1 MSFKRCTNYAMAVYA
16 MDCGE
21 DEVASWKRRTFKGL
35 VVTEVYRISIILEAL
50 CGKTVRARS
59 WP

>member
-1 MSFKRCTNYAMAVYA
+1 MAVYA

-21 DEVASWKRRTFKGL
+21 DEMASWKRRTFKGL

-50 CGKTVRARS
+50 CGKTVRVRS
-59 WP
+59 RP